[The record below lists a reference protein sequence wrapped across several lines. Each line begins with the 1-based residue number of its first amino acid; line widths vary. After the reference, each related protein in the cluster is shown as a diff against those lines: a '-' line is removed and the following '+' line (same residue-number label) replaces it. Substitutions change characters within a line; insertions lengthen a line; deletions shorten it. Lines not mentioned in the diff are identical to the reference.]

1 MHRMMTRRMIL
12 AGAAAGWAIGSGPGA
27 AGTPVAGVAS
37 LLAETG
43 APGAG
48 MALLREGRVSQA
60 VAGLRAIGDPAP
72 VAAGD
77 LWHLGS
83 NTKAMT
89 ATLAARLVEAEVIR
103 WQDTVGDILGPVIA
117 GIDPAY
123 RGATY
128 ADLLRHRAG
137 LPSNIGLLASL
148 GLQGLRADRD
158 MLGDRATYARAVL
171 TTAPEA
177 APGTEHYANAGYV
190 VAGQM
195 LQVATGQ
202 PWEELIKAHVFGPL
216 GITSAGFGAPGR
228 ADVIDQPRGH
238 KTGLFGRLVAMEPGP
253 QADNIPALGPAGTVH
268 ITMADMMRFLGVH
281 AARDPAFLAAESW
294 DMLHNPTGGGSY
306 AMGWSLTDTGHL
318 GHNGSNTFWFARM
331 QIAPA
336 SGDAVFL
343 AVNSGDAE
351 AIRDPMRRLAD
362 AALSA

>member
-1 MHRMMTRRMIL
+1 MVTRRMIL
-12 AGAAAGWAIGSGPGA
+12 AGAAAAMAVRPGPGA
-27 AGTPVAGVAS
+27 AETPMAGVAA

-48 MALLREGRVSQA
+48 MALLRGGSVSEA
-60 VAGLRAIGDPAP
+60 AGGLRTIGDPTP
-72 VAAGD
+72 VATGD

-89 ATLAARLVEAEVIR
+89 ATLVARLVEAKVIG
-103 WQDTVGDILGPVIA
+103 WQDTVGDALDPVIA

-137 LPSNIGLLASL
+137 LPANIGLLATL

-158 MLGDRATYARAVL
+158 MMADRATYARSVL

-177 APGTEHYANAGYV
+177 APGTEHYSNAGYV

-202 PWEELIKAHVFGPL
+202 PWEDLIRAHVFGPL

-228 ADVIDQPRGH
+228 ADVIGQPRGH

-268 ITMADMMRFLGVH
+268 IDMADMMRFLGAH
-281 AARDPAFLAAESW
+281 AARDPAFLTAESW
-294 DMLHNPTGGGSY
+294 DLLHNPPPGGTY
-306 AMGWSLTDTGHL
+306 AMGWSLTDAGHL

-331 QIAPA
+331 QIDLA

-351 AIRDPMRRLAD
+351 VIRDPMRRLAD
-362 AALSA
+362 AALSD